1 MVRAR
6 NDWKWSGRRWTLAVA
21 AAVAAIAAAVDV
33 SGSPFRAPVA
43 VAQTT
48 WFETARASFD
58 GVADGQ
64 GDGKTFPATLG
75 SINVSTASGK
85 ALHDIAT
92 AAGISKEQL
101 LLSDN
106 GSLATT
112 TFGYSIIATQAAAGG
127 AYASFVAEP
136 RADGG
141 NYSFELTDGEGNVD
155 DENVDCCCPGS
166 VGDGGVVEM
175 FAIHSDEGIVSV
187 NGRVLGTSFKKGA
200 RYRFEAILHDETGD
214 HGDWYELWVTNLT
227 TGTTEYVNDVLAG
240 GYRPVKSLALK
251 KLAGKQGDVAID
263 DIVILAPV
271 K

>member
-1 MVRAR
+1 MASAR
-6 NDWKWSGRRWTLAVA
+6 NARKWSSRQWTLGVA
-21 AAVAAIAAAVDV
+21 AAVAAIAAAVDI
-33 SGSPFRAPVA
+33 SGSPIRAPLA

-64 GDGKTFPATLG
+64 GDGKTFPATVG
-75 SINVSTASGK
+75 SISVSTSGGK
-85 ALHDIAT
+85 ALRDITA

-101 LLSDN
+101 VLSDS
-106 GSLATT
+106 GSLALTS
-112 TFGYSIIATQAAAGG
+112 FGYSVSATQAATGSV
-127 AYASFVAEP
+127 YASFVAEP

-141 NYSFELTDGEGNVD
+141 SYSFELTDKESSGD
-155 DENVDCCCPGS
+155 LCCPGS

-175 FAIHSDEGIVSV
+175 FSIHSDDGIVSV
-187 NGRVLGTSFKKGA
+187 NGRILGTAFKKGA
-200 RYRFEAILHDETGD
+200 RYRFEALLHDETSD
-214 HGDWYELWVTNLT
+214 KADWYELWVTNLS
-227 TGTTEYVNDVLAG
+227 TGQAEYVSDALVG
-240 GYRPVKSLALK
+240 GYRPVKTLSLK

>member
-1 MVRAR
+1 MSSAR

-33 SGSPFRAPVA
+33 AGSPFRAPLA
-43 VAQTT
+43 LAQTT
-48 WFETARASFD
+48 WIESARASFD

-64 GDGKTFPATLG
+64 GDGKSFPAAVG
-75 SINVSTASGK
+75 SITVTTSSGK
-85 ALHDIAT
+85 ALRDVTT

-101 LLSDN
+101 ILSDS

-112 TFGYSIIATQAAAGG
+112 TFGYSVSATQAASGG

-141 NYSFELTDGEGNVD
+141 NYSFELSDK
-155 DENVDCCCPGS
+155 ENVDCCCPGS

-175 FAIHSDEGIVSV
+175 FAIHSDDGLVSV

-200 RYRFEAILHDETGD
+200 RYRFEAILHDESGD
-214 HGDWYELWVTNLT
+214 TGDWYEVWVTNLS
-227 TGTTEYVNDVLAG
+227 TGTTEYVSDALGSA
-240 GYRPVKSLALK
+240 YRPVKTLALK